1 MPDRQARSSVV
12 RMTHTHEHEHDPA
25 AGSGMPELLDLDAA
39 ALHDYWSSALD
50 WVGQAVAGSG
60 VSAPRIL
67 DLGAGSG
74 AATVSL
80 AERFPA
86 SELTA
91 VDVSD
96 EMVDHIRSKV
106 RRRGLSGVTVVRAD
120 LDDEWPELG
129 RLDLVWASMSLHH
142 LADPERVLR
151 DAFQALRLGGVVA
164 VAEFDEPLQFLP
176 HDLGLGDPGLER
188 RCLDVMAE
196 VHAHEV
202 PELGADWPTRL
213 RSAGFERVEE
223 RPFLIDLAPPSAPV
237 TNRYALRWLQR
248 MAQGLGDRLSATD
261 RTTLATL
268 IGDGPMSIQHR
279 DDIHVRGTRTVTLA
293 RRPA

>member
-1 MPDRQARSSVV
+1 
-12 RMTHTHEHEHDPA
+12 
-25 AGSGMPELLDLDAA
+25 MPELLDLDGA

-50 WVGQAVAGSG
+50 WVEQVVTESG
-60 VSAPRIL
+60 TGAPHIL

-74 AATVSL
+74 TATVSL

-86 SELTA
+86 SEVTA
-91 VDVSD
+91 VDVSA
-96 EMVDHIRSKV
+96 EMVEHIRSKV
-106 RRRGLSGVTVVRAD
+106 HQRGLPGVTVVQAD

-151 DAFQALRLGGVVA
+151 DAFQALRPGGVVA

-176 HDLGLGDPGLER
+176 HDLGVGDAGLER
-188 RCLDVMAE
+188 RCLDLMAE
-196 VHAHEV
+196 VHAREV

-213 RSAGFERVEE
+213 RCAGFERVEE
-223 RPFLIDLAPPSAPV
+223 RPFLIDLASPSASV

-248 MAQGLGDRLSATD
+248 MAEGLGDRLSPTD

-268 IGDGPMSIQHR
+268 IGDGPGSIRHR